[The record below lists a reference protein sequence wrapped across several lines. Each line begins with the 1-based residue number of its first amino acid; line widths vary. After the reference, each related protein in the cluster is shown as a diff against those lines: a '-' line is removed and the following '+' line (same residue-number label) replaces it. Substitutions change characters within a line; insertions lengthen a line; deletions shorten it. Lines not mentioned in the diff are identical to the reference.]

1 MMDKQNI
8 IFKYLGQSGI
18 FCKSGS
24 FSFMIDPYLS
34 NSVEELE
41 AKDLKRKIPIPFKP
55 NEINNLDWIFV
66 THEHIDHCDPHT
78 LPILEKNNK
87 NLKIV
92 GPEKVRKKLLEWGI
106 PQNKIIKASKKRLK
120 LAEDIFMHSIP
131 AAHPTLT
138 YAFDGE
144 PNEIGWILEIKRKKI
159 LFTGDTSLTEEI
171 ISSLK
176 EYLPIELGFL
186 PVNEDNFFRR
196 RRGIIGNMSIREA
209 FGLADEL
216 NIKTVFP
223 VHWDLFDV
231 NSTLIDEIKA
241 VYRGYK
247 WKFALTFSCEE
258 VI

>member
-1 MMDKQNI
+1 MVNQNI
-8 IFKYLGQSGI
+8 CLEYLGQSGF
-18 FCKSGS
+18 FCKADS

-41 AKDLKRKIPIPFKP
+41 ALDLKRKIPIPYKP

-66 THEHIDHCDPHT
+66 THEHIDHCDPYT
-78 LPILEKNNK
+78 LPVLVKNNK

-92 GPEKVRKKLLEWGI
+92 GPAKVRKKLLDWGI
-106 PQNKIIKASKKRLK
+106 PENKIIKASNKRLK
-120 LAEDIFMHSIP
+120 LTDDIFMYSIP
-131 AAHPTLT
+131 AAHPKVT
-138 YAFDGE
+138 YAFDGQ
-144 PNEIGWILEIKRKKI
+144 PNEIGWILEVQGKKI

-171 ISSLK
+171 ISFLK
-176 EYLPIELGFL
+176 KYLPIEAAFL

-223 VHWDLFDV
+223 THWDLFDA
-231 NSTLIDEIKA
+231 NSTLIDEIKV
-241 VYRGYK
+241 VYKGYQ
-247 WKFALTFSCEE
+247 WKFDLTFSSEE

>member
-1 MMDKQNI
+1 MSERVTLN
-8 IFKYLGQSGI
+8 YLGQSGI
-18 FCKSGS
+18 FCKGDS

-41 AKDLKRKIPIPFKP
+41 GKDLKRKIPIPFNP
-55 NEINNLDWIFV
+55 NQLFNLDWIFI
-66 THEHIDHCDPHT
+66 THVHIDHCDPHT
-78 LPILEKNNK
+78 LPILEKNNP
-87 NLKIV
+87 NLKFV
-92 GPEKVRKKLLEWGI
+92 GPEKVRKQLLKWGF
-106 PQNKIIKASKKRLK
+106 PERKILKASKEKIK
-120 LAEDIFMHSIP
+120 LSENVFINSIP
-131 AAHPTLT
+131 AAHPKLT
-138 YAFDGE
+138 FAEDGE
-144 PNEIGWILEIKRKKI
+144 PNEIGWILEIENKKI

-171 ISSLK
+171 ISFLK
-176 EYLPIELGFL
+176 EYLPIESGFL

-223 VHWDLFDV
+223 AHWDMFEV

-241 VYRGYK
+241 VYEGYP
-247 WKFALTFSCEE
+247 WKFDLTFSCEE

>member
-1 MMDKQNI
+1 MDNQNI
-8 IFKYLGQSGI
+8 FFQYLGQSGI
-18 FCKSGS
+18 FCKGNS

-41 AKDLKRKIPIPFKP
+41 AKDLKRKIPIPLKP
-55 NEINNLDWIFV
+55 NEVNDLDWIFV

-92 GPEKVRKKLLEWGI
+92 GPERVRKKLLEWSV

-120 LAEDIFMHSIP
+120 LAEDIFMYAIP
-131 AAHPTLT
+131 AAHPKLT
-138 YAFDGE
+138 YDQDGE
-144 PNEIGWILEIKRKKI
+144 PNEIGWILEIKGKKI
-159 LFTGDTSLTEEI
+159 LFTGDTSITEEI
-171 ISSLK
+171 INYLK
-176 EYLPIELGFL
+176 EYLPIEAAFL

-223 VHWDLFDV
+223 THWDLFEV
-231 NSTLIDEIKA
+231 NSVLIDEIKA
-241 VYRGYK
+241 VYKGYS
-247 WKFALTFSCEE
+247 WKFDLTFSSQE